1 MKKFLSIL
9 LILCLTIPF
18 CSALALEAG
27 DARTVIGAD
36 NSTADIEQVYSTFGI
51 ERGSVPEL
59 TITNAD
65 ERSYLE
71 GQVADSALGTH
82 AISCV
87 YIEILPEGEGLEAD
101 VHNVTV
107 CTREMYIGALTTAGI
122 SDARVTVVSP
132 LNGVSGT
139 AALAGI
145 FVAYEDMSGEKLDEI
160 ATDVA
165 VEELTTTA
173 DLAEDLGSEQAAE
186 LVNEIKA
193 NLDELQ
199 DMSDEEVQN
208 SITSIAGKFNITLSD
223 KQMERLFHLVRN
235 LEKLDVDKLVEKA
248 KDLGDFFADAAD
260 KAGNVIQK
268 AEESGFFDSLFSMLK
283 KIVLSI
289 VDFFRSLF

>member
-1 MKKFLSIL
+1 MKKFLAIL

-18 CSALALEAG
+18 CSALALEPG

-36 NSTADIEQVYSTFGI
+36 NTLADIESVYSTFGI
-51 ERGSVPEL
+51 ERGSVTEL

-71 GQVADSALGTH
+71 GQVDDSALGTRS
-82 AISCV
+82 ISCV
-87 YIEILPEGEGLEAD
+87 YIEILPEGEGLEAE

-122 SDARVTVVSP
+122 SDARITVVSP
-132 LNGVSGT
+132 LDGVSGT

-145 FVAYEDMSGEKLDEI
+145 FVAYEDMSGESLDET

-193 NLDELQ
+193 TLDELQ
-199 DMSDEEVQN
+199 DMSDEEVQEN
-208 SITSIAGKFNITLSD
+208 ITSIAAQFNITLSD
-223 KQMERLFHLVRN
+223 KQMQMLLDLVRS

-248 KDLGDFFADAAD
+248 KDLGDFFADAVD
-260 KAGNVIQK
+260 KAGDVIQK
-268 AEESGFFDSLFSMLK
+268 AEESGFFDSLFAMLK
-283 KIVLSI
+283 DIFSAI